1 MEEHDQK
8 FVVMWAKLVE
18 QAELEKARQKELAG
32 MLAELE
38 KDRKLEHDQK
48 LVGFVKELT
57 SLVESYP
64 QNRDET
70 PPIGSSGYLDQ
81 FTEKTPVIIG
91 GEKQELSKALAE
103 HRIIWGRDKYGR
115 FYILFMFST
124 DGNPDKHITCFFQRY
139 SNDEKE
145 VQCAGRYNF
154 MRTSGGMEMSQ
165 IGALFS
171 LLENGFITMTKT
183 EAYDNRMY
191 DNYTKPTEETK
202 DEQITFRLVSSKP

>member
-1 MEEHDQK
+1 MEKHNPE
-8 FVVMWAKLVE
+8 LVE
-18 QAELEKARQKELAG
+18 PVE
-32 MLAELE
+32 
-38 KDRKLEHDQK
+38 
-48 LVGFVKELT
+48 LVGRLAKFAKD
-57 SLVESYP
+57 YP
-64 QNRDET
+64 QNDDKT

-81 FTEKTPVIIG
+81 FTEKTPVIIDG
-91 GEKQELSKALAE
+91 KEKTLSEALAE
-103 HRIIWGRDKYGR
+103 HRIIWGRDEYGR

-154 MRTSGGMEMSQ
+154 MRTSGGMEKSQ
-165 IGALFS
+165 IRALIS
-171 LLENGFITMTKT
+171 LLVDGFITMTKT
-183 EAYDNRMY
+183 EAYDNRIY